1 MVYGTQITIVT
12 GVYQPI
18 YNWGGPH
25 CSNWFKKKLTAGGA
39 HYWFMI
45 PIPRFM
51 ILDYT
56 VVDDNSNT
64 YGLKNNLTDGGAHG
78 MAIKILCIY
87 YIYMCVFIL

>member
-1 MVYGTQITIVT
+1 
-12 GVYQPI
+12 
-18 YNWGGPH
+18 
-25 CSNWFKKKLTAGGA
+25 
-39 HYWFMI
+39 MI

-78 MAIKILCIY
+78 MDIKILSLHKPTDPFRCG
-87 YIYMCVFIL
+87 

>member
-1 MVYGTQITIVT
+1 
-12 GVYQPI
+12 
-18 YNWGGPH
+18 
-25 CSNWFKKKLTAGGA
+25 
-39 HYWFMI
+39 MI

-87 YIYMCVFIL
+87 YIYVCVYTVNYYRYLIINLD